1 MKHLVAEFDLLRARF
16 PAGFDSSMVLPCLRR
31 IQEERGYVADADIA
45 ELVTYLGVPRIQIE
59 EVLSF
64 YGQFRRAP
72 VGRCHIETCR
82 NISCSLLGAERLIE
96 HLSSK
101 LGIRPG
107 ETTPDGRFS
116 LATVECLASCGTAPV
131 VVVNGTYH
139 ESMSAAKLDDLID
152 RVEERADR
160 EVRP

>member
-31 IQEERGYVADADIA
+31 IQEERGYVADADIS
-45 ELVTYLGVPRIQIE
+45 ELVAYLGVPRIQIE

-64 YGQFRRAP
+64 YGQFRRVP

-96 HLSSK
+96 HLSTK
-101 LGIRPG
+101 LGIQPG

-131 VVVNGTYH
+131 VAVNGTYH
-139 ESMSAAKLDDLID
+139 ESMSTAKLDALI
-152 RVEERADR
+152 EAQ
-160 EVRP
+160 P